1 MQDDRAF
8 KCSRCGNYEYETE
21 LAEKV
26 CKNCASKAVESAHSA
41 SDNKRITKL
50 LSTFRKVMVEM
61 GHSSTGKDGNMIDEI
76 DAVVA
81 QLRNA

>member
-26 CKNCASKAVESAHSA
+26 CKNCASKAVVENCHSLQQRYAEISALVSELEDTIA
-41 SDNKRITKL
+41 NFGRPYKIVTQLKRAVQKL
-50 LSTFRKVMVEM
+50 
-61 GHSSTGKDGNMIDEI
+61 
-76 DAVVA
+76 
-81 QLRNA
+81 QQ

>member
-26 CKNCASKAVESAHSA
+26 CKNCASKAVVENCHSLQQRYA
-41 SDNKRITKL
+41 KIANEMDELVRSYSIYWTGHCEKL
-50 LSTFRKVMVEM
+50 REWSR
-61 GHSSTGKDGNMIDEI
+61 
-76 DAVVA
+76 
-81 QLRNA
+81 QLRQ